1 MTNPITEMQAQITTA
16 KVLQRDLRQAVQ
28 EKKESISKFYSAKE
42 KAEQAVQN
50 PQKVANTSEPP
61 PAVYKPKQII
71 ADAEK
76 EQQLLKMAKEHY
88 TSYADVAKFAEALG
102 LRAGIVYL
110 TLKHHNFIKQNETTQ
125 YRVLDSYYRN
135 NGNLKAITLDTGL
148 KVWIVARTLE
158 QLGISPNW
166 VSYKDRA
173 SSNGQGD
180 WAEEEFRRLVPGALD
195 MNMQYQMNNE
205 VFDFIVNDKTID
217 VKSTSLAHGTGNHR
231 QYKLK
236 IRKRPDS
243 ELPDFFCLFCI
254 IDKNKENGAGNY
266 HILLIPKEV
275 VPDEKLSVA
284 VCEKGSNANSSMY
297 WDFEVEPVALA
308 AMLEEI

>member
-1 MTNPITEMQAQITTA
+1 MMNPITEMQAQITTA

-50 PQKVANTSEPP
+50 PPKMANTPEPLP
-61 PAVYKPKQII
+61 IVHKPKQII

-148 KVWIVARTLE
+148 KVWIVSRTLE
-158 QLGISPNW
+158 QLGIAPNW
-166 VSYKDRA
+166 ASYKERTETG
-173 SSNGQGD
+173 NVGD
-180 WAEEEFRRLVPGALD
+180 WAEEEFKRLVPGALD
-195 MNMQYQMNNE
+195 MNMQYQMNNPG
-205 VFDFIVNDKTID
+205 FDFMVNGKTVD
-217 VKSTSLAHGTGNHR
+217 VKSSNTRATRTSD
-231 QYKLK
+231 QYYFRLRREK
-236 IRKRPDS
+236 DD
-243 ELPDFFCLFCI
+243 ELPDFFCVFLI
-254 IDKNKENGAGNY
+254 KDRNKEPGGDNY

-275 VPDEKLSVA
+275 LPDIKKSISIVPKDRK
-284 VCEKGSNANSSMY
+284 ANSTMY

-308 AMLEEI
+308 AVLDEI